1 MIAGLHA
8 LLADFGDDVEITV
21 VRSGEPTESPIGTPM
36 WAAMERA
43 AQRAYP
49 GCAPPRRARS
59 PARPM
64 RGGSGRPACPSY
76 GFGLL
81 SRSITPTEYWSRFH
95 GNDERVDVESL
106 RLSSEMWEQLAA
118 TSSNDER

>member
-1 MIAGLHA
+1 VVQSDIRIVHGETVEGVIAGLHE

-21 VRSGEPTESPIGTPM
+21 VRSGEPTESPTGTPM

-49 GCAPPRRARS
+49 GAQLLGSPLTGATDARWFRRA
-59 PARPM
+59 
-64 RGGSGRPACPSY
+64 GVPSY

-81 SRSITPTEYWSRFH
+81 SRSITPTEW
-95 GNDERVDVESL
+95 
-106 RLSSEMWEQLAA
+106 
-118 TSSNDER
+118 